1 MGLGTSNN
9 QQNFAPVQT
18 KTISVTATTGLVTFD
33 FTSPSVV
40 KQLDSNQLIT
50 SILVQNA
57 GSKIAFINFGSSS
70 VAATTADTPI
80 LPGAIYV
87 MDKGVAMSVAA
98 ICGGADTTT
107 LYVTAGIGA

>member
-1 MGLGTSNN
+1 MALATSNN

-18 KTISVTATTGLVTFD
+18 RTISVTATTGSVTFD
-33 FTSPSVV
+33 FSSPTVV

-50 SILVQNA
+50 SVLVQNG
-57 GSKIAFINFGSSS
+57 GSKVAFIKFGDSS
-70 VAATTADTPI
+70 VTATTSDTPI

-98 ICGGADTTT
+98 ICGGTDTTT
-107 LYVTAGIGA
+107 VYVTAGVGA